1 MRRLLMLAVSSAL
14 AAASALA
21 QDGYPSHPVTMVV
34 AFPPGGVADITAR
47 PTALTMEKVLKQRV
61 IVENRPG
68 AAGATGNA
76 YVANAKP
83 DGYTVLMAL
92 SSVSVIPEAERL
104 NGRKAPYELAQF
116 APIALISADPVVLVV
131 RDEAPW
137 KNVQE
142 FISDARNRPGKITY
156 SSSGIYGAL
165 HMPFTLLEH
174 ATGTTL
180 WHVPYN
186 GGGPAIQALLG
197 AQVDVTAGGPAT
209 MIGQIRGKRLRP
221 LASFGNK
228 RLASLPDVPTL
239 KELGI
244 DAEYFIWA
252 GLLAPKATPSAI
264 QQTLRNAV
272 RQAVGD
278 PDFRTAMAKVETPI
292 SYLDAPEFQK
302 FWDADATKL
311 AEAVRRTLP
320 VEQRK

>member
-1 MRRLLMLAVSSAL
+1 MIRMLVLL
-14 AAASALA
+14 AAIAAAPALA
-21 QDGYPSHPVTMVV
+21 QDAYPSRPITMVI

-47 PTALTMEKVLKQRV
+47 PTALTMEKMLKRRV
-61 IVENRPG
+61 IIENRPG

-104 NGRKAPYELAQF
+104 HGRKPPYELAQF

-137 KNVQE
+137 KNVSE
-142 FISDARNRPGKITY
+142 FISDARQRPGKITY

-174 ATGTTL
+174 ATGITL

-197 AQVDVTAGGPAT
+197 SQVDVTVGGPAT
-209 MIGQIRGKRLRP
+209 MIGQIKGKRLRP

-252 GLLAPKATPSAI
+252 GLLAPRATPPAL

-272 RQAVGD
+272 RQTVED
-278 PDFRTAMAKVETPI
+278 PEFRAAMAKVETPI

-302 FWDADATKL
+302 FWDADAIKL
-311 AEAVRRTLP
+311 AEAVKRTGL

>member
-1 MRRLLMLAVSSAL
+1 MIQMLVLL
-14 AAASALA
+14 AAIAAAPALA
-21 QDGYPSHPVTMVV
+21 QDAYPSRPITMVI

-47 PTALTMEKVLKQRV
+47 PTALAMERALKQRV
-61 IVENRPG
+61 IIENKPG

-76 YVANAKP
+76 YVANARA

-92 SSVSVIPEAERL
+92 SSISVIPEAERL
-104 NGRKAPYELAQF
+104 QGNKPPYELAQLS
-116 APIALISADPVVLVV
+116 PIALISADPVVLVV

-137 KNVQE
+137 KNVGE
-142 FISDARNRPGKITY
+142 FISDARARPSKISF
-156 SSSGIYGAL
+156 SSSGIFGAL

-174 ATGTTL
+174 ATGITL

-197 AQVDVTAGGPAT
+197 SQVDVTVGGPAT
-209 MIGQIRGKRLRP
+209 MIGQIKGKRLRP

-252 GLLAPKATPSAI
+252 GLLAPRATPPAL

-272 RQAVGD
+272 RQTVED
-278 PDFRTAMAKVETPI
+278 PEFRAAMAKVETPI

-302 FWDADATKL
+302 FWDADAAKL
-311 AEAVRRTLP
+311 AEAVKRTG
-320 VEQRK
+320 

>member
-1 MRRLLMLAVSSAL
+1 MRHWLMLL
-14 AAASALA
+14 ASALVAAPAFA
-21 QDGYPSHPVTMVV
+21 QDAYPSRPITMVV

-61 IVENRPG
+61 IIENRPG

-83 DGYTVLMAL
+83 DGYTVLMGL

-104 NGRKAPYELAQF
+104 NGRKSPYELAQF
-116 APIALISADPVVLVV
+116 APIALISADPVVVVV

-137 KNVQE
+137 KDIHE
-142 FISDARNRPGKITY
+142 FISDARQKPGKITY

-174 ATGTTL
+174 ATGITL
-180 WHVPYN
+180 WHVPYT

-197 AQVDVTAGGPAT
+197 SQVDVTVGGPAT
-209 MIGQIRGKRLRP
+209 MIGQIKGKRLRP

-252 GLLAPKATPSAI
+252 GLLAPIATSPAI

-272 RQAVGD
+272 RQTVED
-278 PDFRTAMAKVETPI
+278 PDFQAAMAKVETPI

-302 FWDADATKL
+302 FWDADAKKL
-311 AEAVRRTLP
+311 AEAVRRTGL

>member
-1 MRRLLMLAVSSAL
+1 MRSLFALLALL
-14 AAASALA
+14 AAASAFA
-21 QDGYPSHPVTMVV
+21 QNPYPSRPVTMIV

-47 PTALTMEKVLKQRV
+47 PTAMAMEKVLKQRV
-61 IVENRPG
+61 IIENKPG

-76 YVANAKP
+76 YVANSKP
-83 DGYTVLMAL
+83 DGYTLLMAL
-92 SSVSVIPEAERL
+92 SSISVIPEAERL
-104 NGRKAPYELAQF
+104 QGHKPPYELSQL

-131 RDEAPW
+131 RDDAPW
-137 KNVQE
+137 KNVNE
-142 FISDARNRPGKITY
+142 FVSDARSKPGRITY

-174 ATGTTL
+174 ATGITL

-186 GGGPAIQALLG
+186 GGGPAMQALLG
-197 AQVDVTAGGPAT
+197 SQVDATAGGPAT
-209 MIGQIRGKRLRP
+209 LIGQIKAKRLRP

-244 DAEYFIWA
+244 EAEYFIWA
-252 GLLAPKATPSAI
+252 GLLAPRATPDAI

-272 RQAVGD
+272 RQAVED

-302 FWDADATKL
+302 FWDADAMKL
-311 AEAVRRTLP
+311 AEAVRRTKP
-320 VEQRK
+320 VEQKM

>member
-1 MRRLLMLAVSSAL
+1 MIQMLVLL
-14 AAASALA
+14 AAIAAAPALA
-21 QDGYPSHPVTMVV
+21 QDAYPSRPITMVI

-47 PTALTMEKVLKQRV
+47 PTALTMEKMLKRRV
-61 IVENRPG
+61 IIENRPG

-104 NGRKAPYELAQF
+104 HGRKPPYELAQF

-137 KNVQE
+137 KNVSE
-142 FISDARNRPGKITY
+142 FISDARQRPGKITY

-174 ATGTTL
+174 ATGITL

-197 AQVDVTAGGPAT
+197 SQVDVTVGGPAT
-209 MIGQIRGKRLRP
+209 MIGQIKGKRLRP

-252 GLLAPKATPSAI
+252 GLLAPRATPPVL

-272 RQAVGD
+272 RQTVED
-278 PDFRTAMAKVETPI
+278 PEFRAAMAKVETPI

-302 FWDADATKL
+302 FWDADAAKL
-311 AEAVRRTLP
+311 AEAVKRTGL

>member
-1 MRRLLMLAVSSAL
+1 MLVLL
-14 AAASALA
+14 AAIAAAPALA
-21 QDGYPSHPVTMVV
+21 QDAYPSRPITMVI

-47 PTALTMEKVLKQRV
+47 PTALTMEKALKHRV
-61 IVENRPG
+61 IIENRPG

-104 NGRKAPYELAQF
+104 HGRKPPYELAQF

-137 KNVQE
+137 KNVPE
-142 FISDARNRPGKITY
+142 FISDARQRPGKITY

-174 ATGTTL
+174 ATGITL

-197 AQVDVTAGGPAT
+197 SQVDVTVGGPAT
-209 MIGQIRGKRLRP
+209 MIGQIKGKRLRP
-221 LASFGNK
+221 LATFGNK
-228 RLASLPDVPTL
+228 RLAALPDVPTL

-252 GLLAPKATPSAI
+252 GLLAPRATPPEI

-272 RQAVGD
+272 RQTVED
-278 PDFRTAMAKVETPI
+278 PEFRAAMAKVETPI

-302 FWDADATKL
+302 FWDADAKKL
-311 AEAVRRTLP
+311 AEAVKRTGL